1 MAAIIA
7 FVGRLD
13 RLATAY
19 RKYLRFDHP
28 FFTALASQIIA
39 ALAGA
44 AMVFWGVR
52 LIRLIVW
59 GA

>member
-1 MAAIIA
+1 
-7 FVGRLD
+7 VGRLD